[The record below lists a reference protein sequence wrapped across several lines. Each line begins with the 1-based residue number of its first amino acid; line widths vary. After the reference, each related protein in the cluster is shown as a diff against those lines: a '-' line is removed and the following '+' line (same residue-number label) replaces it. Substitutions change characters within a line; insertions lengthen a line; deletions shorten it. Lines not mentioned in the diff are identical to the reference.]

1 MQRATVLRPL
11 FPGPPVRKAE
21 QNVIEALA
29 ADQPSDASEVALARQ
44 VERLAR
50 VLRRSPA
57 AVNAQLA
64 RAKAKLQARAISYA
78 DLHHEAAKNA
88 AARGDGRPSQWAL
101 EHLRVVEPIIDK
113 DTGPRM
119 TVVVGVA
126 LPGLGLEEA
135 RPITTVLQGHPAQ
148 PSPPRRAPENRLA
161 SRRDTPAR

>member
-1 MQRATVLRPL
+1 M
-11 FPGPPVRKAE
+11 RKAE

-44 VERLAR
+44 VEGLAR

-126 LPGLGLEEA
+126 LPGLGLRGTPDHDGVMSTDESKP
-135 RPITTVLQGHPAQ
+135 RPVI
-148 PSPPRRAPENRLA
+148 
-161 SRRDTPAR
+161 